1 MLKAES
7 ILSRMAVN
15 TAASTLA
22 LVLGGP
28 LCAAEPADQTQP
40 KAQGNQG
47 GLTFGQ
53 LRAMDQAVAR
63 TRAEALLGEMGGK
76 ANKAQLDGIWATL
89 EPVADKVA
97 DTLALGNADIAKLLG
112 QARGAESPLPE
123 GMPAWLKDDKQP
135 MFARAAVA
143 LSAARAL
150 SSRGAQDETLEM
162 LRMVRPEQSI
172 DPGSHLFLKAVSEHG
187 LVKGTDAQ
195 ATLDRMLSDV
205 ADLSE
210 RHRMVGS
217 LMQAEIARWKDKD
230 LGWISRKMEQIH
242 QRLEIERG
250 GKKTRDMQKEVVVRL
265 DEMIKEAENQQ
276 KQAAASNQGNC
287 PNGGKQEGEGGQ
299 GSGQPNQPQQ
309 DSMPGGPSGS
319 GDVDNKKAKEIAEIW
334 GKLPDRDR
342 AQAMRDLAA
351 RAPAKYRETLE
362 LYFKKL
368 NESAPGSGR
377 KNP

>member
-1 MLKAES
+1 MNWGLAKLA
-7 ILSRMAVN
+7 RGMMAP
-15 TAASTLA
+15 ALA
-22 LVLGGP
+22 LSLGVAEAS
-28 LCAAEPADQTQP
+28 AAADQGQP
-40 KAQGNQG
+40 KPAGNN

-53 LRAMDQAVAR
+53 LRAMDAGQARA
-63 TRAEALLGEMGGK
+63 RAEALLGEMGGK
-76 ANKAQLDGIWATL
+76 ADKARLDAIWATM
-89 EPVADKVA
+89 EPLADKVA
-97 DTLALGNADIAKLLG
+97 DTLALGNPDIAKLLV
-112 QARGAESPLPE
+112 QARGSDKPLPE
-123 GMPAWLKDDKQP
+123 GTPAWLKDDKQP
-135 MFARAAVA
+135 LFARAAVA
-143 LSAARAL
+143 LAVARTL
-150 SSRGAQDETLEM
+150 SNRGAQDETLEM

-172 DPGSHLFLKAVSEHG
+172 DPGSHLFLKAVAEHA
-187 LVKGTDAQ
+187 LVRGPDAQ

-217 LMQAEIARWKDKD
+217 LMQAELARWKDKD

-250 GKKTRDMQKEVVVRL
+250 GKKTRDIQKEVLVRL

-287 PNGGKQEGEGGQ
+287 PNGGKQEGEDGQ
-299 GSGQPNQPQQ
+299 GSGQPSQPQQ

-319 GDVDNKKAKEIAEIW
+319 GDVDTKKAKEIAEIW
-334 GKLPDRDR
+334 GKLPDRER

-368 NESAPGSGR
+368 NETAPGAGR

>member
-1 MLKAES
+1 MPSTRHAIARLARA
-7 ILSRMAVN
+7 L
-15 TAASTLA
+15 TAAAPLAVATLIA
-22 LVLGGP
+22 TPGTG
-28 LCAAEPADQTQP
+28 ADQGQP
-40 KAQGNQG
+40 KGPANNN
-47 GLTFGQ
+47 LTFGQ
-53 LRAMDQAVAR
+53 LRSLDAAQARAK
-63 TRAEALLGEMGGK
+63 AEALLAENGAK
-76 ANKAQLDGIWATL
+76 ADKARLDAIWSTM
-89 EPVADKVA
+89 EPLADKVA
-97 DTLALGNADIAKLLG
+97 DTLALGNPEIVKLLN
-112 QARGAESPLPE
+112 QARSSDKPLPE
-123 GMPAWLKDDKQP
+123 GVPAWLKDDKQP
-135 MFARAAVA
+135 LFARAAVA
-143 LSAARAL
+143 LAAARVL
-150 SSRGAQDETLEM
+150 SNRGAQDETLEM

-172 DPGSHLFLKAVSEHG
+172 DPGSHLFLKAVAEHA
-187 LVKGTDAQ
+187 LVRGPDAQ
-195 ATLDRMLSDV
+195 ATLDRMLADV

-217 LMQAEIARWKDKD
+217 LMQAEIARWKEKD

-250 GKKTRDMQKEVVVRL
+250 GKKTRDIQKEVLVRL

-287 PNGGKQEGEGGQ
+287 PNGGQQDGQ
-299 GSGQPNQPQQ
+299 GGPGSAQPSQPQQ

-319 GDVDNKKAKEIAEIW
+319 GDVDTKKAKEIAEIW
-334 GKLPDRDR
+334 GKLPDRER

-368 NESAPGSGR
+368 NEASPGAGR